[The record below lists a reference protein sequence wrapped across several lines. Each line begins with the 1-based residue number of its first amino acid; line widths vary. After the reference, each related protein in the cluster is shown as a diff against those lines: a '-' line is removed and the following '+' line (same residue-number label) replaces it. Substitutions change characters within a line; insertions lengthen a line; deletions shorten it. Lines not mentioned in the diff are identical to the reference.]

1 MRHVRDSEA
10 NAQPCILSSAL
21 APPTKKGR
29 DDGSLVLDAAVVGV
43 GHEVSG
49 SNEVRAPPFGFVRVG
64 RGIGRVKTGTAGI
77 ELEDLRCRPTADRS
91 VDTEFFPALSG
102 GAVMQGDVD
111 GFGNDRFSRGGKRKG
126 REGDEQEL
134 TQGFHAAPM

>member
-1 MRHVRDSEA
+1 M
-10 NAQPCILSSAL
+10 
-21 APPTKKGR
+21 
-29 DDGSLVLDAAVVGV
+29 DAAVVGV

-102 GAVMQGDVD
+102 GAVMQWDVD